1 MQDEEE
7 YFIDDYNYIV
17 STIGNAFFSGLTFNE
32 LWNCIFISNDREN
45 LNTAIET
52 LIKLKEMTKEKKH
65 E

>member
-32 LWNCIFISNDREN
+32 LWHCIFISNDREN